1 MRHVYKVFGFLFLFS
16 GCAVSQLFA
25 QQIPLTDTTVLP
37 VDSTMDQQVDT
48 SGDVTSVDAG
58 LMNIYNQRQPK
69 KYKIRNITVSGN
81 HYFDQA
87 LLVSISTLTQGE
99 EVVIPGGD
107 NFAKAIQKLWS
118 QNYFSDVEIF
128 ITNLEGDQI
137 DVEIDVQERPRLAD
151 FHFAGA
157 KKAEEDDLKTKSGLV
172 KGRVITENMKR
183 TAIDAINKY
192 YTEKGFRG
200 VAVNIK
206 AKQDSALVNSQILT
220 FDIDRGS
227 KIKISDIYFVDNTV
241 DDAKLKHQL
250 KGTKEMG
257 RLTLYP
263 PKDTSLSFNPI
274 SYTFSDYMHDKGFF
288 YPSKTGKV
296 LDPYLRLKFFN
307 SAKFNEKKYNEDRDK
322 IIDYYNS
329 LGYRDAVL
337 VSDPNA
343 ITYNT
348 KGNMDITIK
357 VSEGSK
363 YYFGNISWSSNT
375 KYPDSLLTAVL
386 AIKKG
391 DIYNLDLL
399 NKKLGKNLSPEGGDI
414 SSLYMDDGYLFF
426 RTEVTE
432 TAVYNDTIDFNIK
445 IIEGPQATWKNVKI
459 TGNEKTKEYVIRREL
474 RTLPGEK
481 FSRQDVIR
489 STREIANLGF
499 FNQEKIN
506 PNIVPNQED
515 GTVDVTWEV
524 EEKSSDQLELSA
536 GFGGGIGLT
545 GTLGVSFNNFSIK
558 NIFHKEAWD
567 PLPVGDGQKLSVRF
581 QSNGRAYRSYN
592 ISFTEPWLGGK
603 KRNSL
608 TVALYDTRY
617 SNGYGYNYTT
627 GQYAYDKNSDTSF
640 FKTTGISLGLGKQLK
655 WPDDY
660 FSFTTTLSYNRYQ
673 LHNYIISS
681 SLTLK
686 DGDYFRNGI
695 SNNVNLRLALQRSSV
710 DQPIFPRTGS
720 SFLLS
725 LQLTPP
731 WSAINPDIVTDN
743 NPYKLIEYHKWRFT
757 GDWYVPLGKARGADK
772 NQQFVLKASAKYGF
786 LGRYNSHLDI
796 SPFERFQVGD
806 AGLSNS
812 YALLGYDIISQR
824 GYPVYSTSDPKI
836 NPDQQQTLNYF
847 TIFNKYTL
855 ELRYPLSL
863 NPSSTIYGL
872 GFFEA
877 ANGWYDFKDYNP
889 FRLRRSVGL
898 GMRFYL
904 PMFGLLGFDYGIGLD
919 RYTPGASLKDIG
931 RFTFMLGYEPD

>member
-1 MRHVYKVFGFLFLFS
+1 MRHVYRFFTLLILLTGFAAKPLL
-16 GCAVSQLFA
+16 A
-25 QQIPLTDTTVLP
+25 QQFPSQDTTITP
-37 VDSTMDQQVDT
+37 SDGDT
-48 SGDVTSVDAG
+48 SSVTSVAAD
-58 LMNIYNQRQPK
+58 LMNIYNQRTPK
-69 KYKIRNITVSGN
+69 KYKIASITVTGN
-81 HYFDQA
+81 RYFDQA
-87 LLVSISTLTQGE
+87 LLVSISTLTVGE

-118 QNYFSDVEIF
+118 QNYFSDVEIY
-128 ITNLEGDQI
+128 ITKLEGDKI
-137 DVEIDVQERPRLAD
+137 DVEIAVQERPRLAD
-151 FHFAGA
+151 FKFAGA
-157 KKAEEDDLKTKSGLV
+157 KKAEEDDLKTKTGLV

-192 YTEKGFRG
+192 YSEKGYRG
-200 VAVNIK
+200 ITVDIK
-206 AKQDSALVNSQILT
+206 AKQDSALVNSQVLT
-220 FDIDRGS
+220 FDVDKGQ
-227 KIKISDIYFVDNTV
+227 KVKISDIFFFDNTV
-241 DDAKLKHQL
+241 EDAKLKKQM
-250 KGTKEMG
+250 KGTKEMM
-257 RLTLYP
+257 RLTLFP
-263 PKDTSLSFNPI
+263 PKDSSILNPKV
-274 SYTFSDYMHDKGFF
+274 YTFKDYVHDEGYFS
-288 YPSKTGKV
+288 PSRTGKV
-296 LDPYLRLKFFN
+296 LNPYFRFKLFS

-322 IIDYYNS
+322 LIDYYNS

-337 VSDPNA
+337 TSSPNA
-343 ITYNT
+343 ITYNN
-348 KGNMDITIK
+348 KGNIDISIK
-357 VSEGSK
+357 VAEGHK
-363 YYFGNISWSSNT
+363 YYFGNIAWSGNT
-375 KYPDSLLTAVL
+375 KYPDSLLTVVL
-386 AIKKG
+386 GIKKG
-391 DIYNLDLL
+391 DTYNLDLL
-399 NKKLGKNLSPEGGDI
+399 NKKLGKTLSPEGGDI
-414 SSLYMDDGYLFF
+414 SGLYMDDGYLFF

-432 TAVYNDTIDFNIK
+432 TAVYNDTIDFAIK
-445 IIEGPQATWKNVKI
+445 LIEGAQARWKNVRI
-459 TGNEKTKEYVIRREL
+459 SGNEKTKEYVIRREL

-481 FSRQDVIR
+481 FSRSDVIR

-506 PNIVPNQED
+506 PNIVPNQDD

-567 PLPVGDGQKLSVRF
+567 PLPVGDGQKLSIRF

-592 ISFTEPWLGGK
+592 VSFTEPWLGGK

-608 TVALYDTRY
+608 TVAFYDTKY
-617 SNGYGYNYTT
+617 SNGYNYYT
-627 GQYAYDKNSDTSF
+627 GRYDRSSDTSF
-640 FKTTGISLGLGKQLK
+640 FRTTGASIGLGKQLK
-655 WPDDY
+655 WPDDF
-660 FSFTTTLSYNRYQ
+660 FSFTTTLNYSRYT
-673 LHNYIISS
+673 LHNYAISS

-686 DGDYFRNGI
+686 NGTPFQEGF
-695 SNNVNLRLALQRSSV
+695 SNNVNLRFALQRSSV
-710 DQPIFPRTGS
+710 SAPIFPTSGS
-720 SFLLS
+720 NFLLS

-731 WSAINPDIVTDN
+731 WSAINPSIVTDN

-757 GDWYVPLGKARGADK
+757 GEWYVPIGKPRGEDK

-786 LGRYNSHLDI
+786 LGRYNNNLEI

-824 GYPVYSTSDPKI
+824 GYPVYDNSDPKV
-836 NPDQQQTLNYF
+836 NPDQQQAPQYF

-877 ANGWYDFKDYNP
+877 ANGWYNFKEYNP
-889 FRLRRSVGL
+889 FQLRRSVGL

-919 RYTPGASLKDIG
+919 RYHSGATLKDIG